1 MVCKQL
7 FQNVAKTILVLVLMV
22 TAQTAVADMPVTFM
36 EVEPATGVYYGWG
49 YNMTTQQF
57 TSPCLNYNSSAT
69 YPSGAPDQGSAF
81 EFAENTATI
90 AAKSNLTVS
99 ASLKVLAGGGT
110 YKANNKTSVAGG
122 TESSTYSQSLFA
134 NTYRYNVP
142 DFLDLGQVAFKSGP
156 LQLLNTPGGEGQ
168 FRQQCGDGFVIGIQK
183 GREFI
188 GTATVTKQSLKSWTK
203 FSNETGASASGVWGN
218 AEADVNLGE
227 EMEQA
232 FGSNN
237 ISVNTY
243 STGSNQANPTKAGE
257 LKAYFQKFLNSSGQ
271 EKMIQV
277 IVAPYNLV
285 ENYPWENPLK
295 GNTKEDYIG
304 MMVVSLWELR
314 AAISDAN
321 FILDPKTVNMFAL
334 GLKANVKAQRRNYI
348 KQQRNVWQNEY
359 DMLLKAAQKCDK
371 DFSGQCRQLA
381 EFYDRHRNLAAQW
394 HAVLPERYLSDC
406 YQPLILKDFSNLK
419 NDLAS
424 RNLGTPVKG
433 DSKHS
438 GTKGRVVAELTFRK
452 DQRQLKA
459 DLSVAKIQWKR
470 KEWKNKPIEVRSNKG
485 ESGWGLKAQAI
496 VVDLDKPQQYGLG
509 QENLKNCTWYGKGA
523 QMIDIA
529 TPPAADYFHRF
540 GFSQRKTNG
549 YIDGVSGK
557 HPRGQQM
564 FANGLGALDFITC
577 EVDRKGKDN
586 NMQCLDLGVRNLRL
600 TLCSKQDLTA
610 DKWRKPAAPQVPAVL
625 VNFSRNRPV
634 ALAKNAGQFKVFT
647 TFVPATQRKQVS
659 RMNANKASVTGK
671 FKTKSYNLPAKQMN
685 LMKMRLNTGTIKIQK
700 TTVKR
705 KKASPRNIQ
714 PKKK

>member
-1 MVCKQL
+1 MVCKHWL
-7 FQNVAKTILVLVLMV
+7 VSVAKTILILVLV
-22 TAQTAVADMPVTFM
+22 TTTQTAIADMPVTFM
-36 EVEPATGVYYGWG
+36 ELEPTAGVYYGWG

-57 TSPCLNYNSSAT
+57 TSPCLGYNSSAT
-69 YPSGAPDQGSAF
+69 YPSGDPDQGSAF

-134 NTYRYNVP
+134 NAYRYDVP
-142 DFLDLGQVAFKSGP
+142 EFLDLEQVTFKSGP
-156 LQLLNTPGGEGQ
+156 LQLLNTPGGKGQ
-168 FRQQCGDGFVIGIQK
+168 FKQQCGDGFVIGIQK

-188 GTATVTKQSLKSWTK
+188 GTATVTQQSLKTWTQ
-203 FSNETGASASGVWGN
+203 FANETGASASGAWGN
-218 AEADVNLGE
+218 VEAGVNIGE

-257 LKAYFQKFLNSSGQ
+257 LKDYFQKFLNSSGP
-271 EKMIQV
+271 EKMTKV

-295 GNTKEDYIG
+295 ENTKDDYIG

-314 AAISDAN
+314 AAISDAD
-321 FILDPKTVNMFAL
+321 FILNPTTTSMFAL
-334 GLKANVKAQRRNYI
+334 GLNAGIKARRKNYI
-348 KQQRNVWQNEY
+348 KRQREVWQKEY
-359 DMLLKAAQKCDK
+359 DMLLKAALKCDK
-371 DFSGQCRQLA
+371 DFTGQCQELA

-394 HAVLPERYLSDC
+394 YAVLPERYLSDC

-424 RNLGTPVKG
+424 RSFGTPVKG
-433 DSKHS
+433 DSETS

-470 KEWKNKPIEVRSNKG
+470 KEWKNQPIEVRSNKG
-485 ESGWGLKAQAI
+485 ESGWGLKSQAI
-496 VVDLDKPQQYGLG
+496 VFDLDKPQQYGLG
-509 QENLKNCTWYGKGA
+509 QENLKSCTWLGEGI
-523 QMIDIA
+523 QIINIG
-529 TPPAADYFHRF
+529 TPTAANYFNRF

-549 YIDGVSGK
+549 YIDGVTGGN
-557 HPRGQQM
+557 PRGQQM

-600 TLCSKQDLTA
+600 TLCSQQDLA
-610 DKWRKPAAPQVPAVL
+610 ANQWRQPATPQVPTVL
-625 VNFSRNRPV
+625 ANFSSNRPV
-634 ALAKNAGQFKVFT
+634 ALAKNAQQYKVFT
-647 TFVPATQRKQVS
+647 SLVPATQRKQLS
-659 RMNANKASVTGK
+659 QINAKKASATGK
-671 FKTKSYNLPAKQMN
+671 FKTTRYKLPAKQVN
-685 LMKMRLNTGTIKIQK
+685 LMKTRLQLKKVSPKI
-700 TTVKR
+700 
-705 KKASPRNIQ
+705 IQ
-714 PKKK
+714 PKKMLKK